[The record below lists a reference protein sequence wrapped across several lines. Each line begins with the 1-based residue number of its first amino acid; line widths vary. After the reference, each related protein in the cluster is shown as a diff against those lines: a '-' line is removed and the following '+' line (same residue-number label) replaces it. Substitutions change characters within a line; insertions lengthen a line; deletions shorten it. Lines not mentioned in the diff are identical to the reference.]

1 MLMLFGLVLTIIVYG
16 IAKII
21 YQRSA
26 MLLLSPLI
34 VCPVILITLLT
45 ILQISFK
52 AYDQGGHLLSLML
65 QPATVAFAV
74 PMYRY
79 RAIIRN
85 YLAEL
90 IISVTGGAIVA
101 IFTSVSA
108 AELMGL
114 DSQIATSLAPRSIT
128 TPMAINVAQV
138 LGGDPSMTAVFV
150 IATGVLGVL
159 LTSSALK
166 WGAIKRPVTRGM
178 MFGITAH
185 GTGTSKAYEMGVLE
199 GAVASLSMIFMG
211 LITTVAAP
219 LLVPFCFYFW
229 R

>member
-1 MLMLFGLVLTIIVYG
+1 MVMLFGLVLTISIYG
-16 IAKII
+16 IAKLI
-21 YQRSA
+21 YQRSP

-45 ILQISFK
+45 ISHISFK

-166 WGAIKRPVTRGM
+166 WGSIKRPVTRGM

-185 GTGTSKAYEMGVLE
+185 GTGTAKAYEMGVLE
-199 GAVASLSMIFMG
+199 GAIASLSMIFMG

-219 LLVPFCFYFW
+219 LLVPVCFYFW

>member
-16 IAKII
+16 IAKLI
-21 YQRSA
+21 YQRSSI
-26 MLLLSPLI
+26 LLLSPLI
-34 VCPVILITLLT
+34 VCPIILITLLT
-45 ILQISFK
+45 ISHISFK

-79 RAIIRN
+79 RAIIRK

-166 WGAIKRPVTRGM
+166 WGSIKRPVTRGM
-178 MFGITAH
+178 MFGISAH

-199 GAVASLSMIFMG
+199 GAIASLSMIFMG

-219 LLVPFCFYFW
+219 LLVPVCFYFW